1 MKPKRKRKPCKTTMG
16 DLLRRGGVVLKLGW
30 ADFDPEYPAD
40 VQYELYHSRAAQRD
54 NRPDLK
60 PIRVALVAIR

>member
-1 MKPKRKRKPCKTTMG
+1 MSKIHRKKSSKITLR
-16 DLLRRGGVVLKLGW
+16 DLALRGGVVLKLGW

-40 VQYELYHSRAAQRD
+40 VQYSLYHTKADQRD

>member
-1 MKPKRKRKPCKTTMG
+1 MKKKIKTVMIG
-16 DLLRRGGVVLKLGW
+16 NRPGVVLKLAW
-30 ADFDPEYPAD
+30 VDHDPKYPAD
-40 VQYELYHSRAAQRD
+40 VQYELYHTRADQRD